1 MLVPIVKIGNSQ
13 GIRLP
18 KPILE
23 QAGMTDMVDLRV
35 EGQSIIL
42 APPAAHPRA
51 GWAEAFQLMHER
63 GDDGLLDPQIATAFD
78 ETEWEW

>member
-1 MLVPIVKIGNSQ
+1 MLAHIVKIGNSQ

-23 QAGMTDMVDLRV
+23 QTGLTDTVELRV

-51 GWAEAFQLMHER
+51 GWAEAFRLMHER
-63 GDDGLLDPQIATAFD
+63 REDRLLDPPTATAFD

>member
-1 MLVPIVKIGNSQ
+1 VLAHIVKIGNSQ

-23 QAGMTDMVDLRV
+23 QTGLTDTVELRV
-35 EGQSIIL
+35 EGRSIIL
-42 APPAAHPRA
+42 EPPASHPRA
-51 GWAEAFQLMHER
+51 GWSEAFRIMHER
-63 GDDGLLDPQIATAFD
+63 GEDQLLAPSLPTTFD